1 MVWVPAKLKH
11 AISVFSSF
19 MARWKYLDLGRV
31 MISSGRLPRMGHPG
45 RPGGSW
51 RHRSLVLEGLE
62 NIRPSK
68 VIDAMKTINPSKI

>member
-1 MVWVPAKLKH
+1 M
-11 AISVFSSF
+11 
-19 MARWKYLDLGRV
+19 DLGRV